1 MKNKDQI
8 ILESLYNQVLILEK
22 GSPILFHYT
31 GITNA
36 MNMVNS
42 GNINL
47 TYTSGA
53 DRRDI
58 ISKGKAYYFSM
69 SRIRHSGYQHG
80 SPFDAVIFEFD
91 GMKLGSKYQIR
102 PVDYWGYSWDLQ
114 RTSPIADEQE
124 DRLFSHDQEIPLYPY
139 LKSINVY
146 VRPESSNNFLEDN
159 LKRAKFIKKKAE
171 ENNIPCFIYRDL
183 NAWRTNNRRKAVDLE
198 SSEML
203 DSDKPLEYNRIRGY
217 GKDIMTILKILKD
230 PFNKQQD
237 KDVKDFLYRYR
248 GFDWKS
254 SINSMISNAKTEKD
268 SEVRNTLY
276 ELSKLERKNKKNI
289 LDLLDEVYDVIRTY
303 ENIIQIKSIMDSFIY
318 SITGEKPSGGIEK
331 EKLKYYLERYSD
343 KFEAKLLGQAFVDI
357 LNRAIA
363 ALPRKGD
370 SDYSEDLGNY
380 SETLRY
386 IQKAKEY
393 LDNLN
398 IEERSYMVAKS
409 GNVYT

>member
-1 MKNKDQI
+1 MRNNDQI
-8 ILESLYNQVLILEK
+8 LLENLYDRVLILEK

-31 GITNA
+31 GISNA
-36 MNMVNS
+36 LNMVNS
-42 GNINL
+42 GKINL
-47 TYTSGA
+47 TYAVGA
-53 DRRDI
+53 DRRSS
-58 ISKGKAYYFSM
+58 SKGKAYYFSL

-102 PVDYWGYSWDLQ
+102 PVDYWGYSWDIQ

-146 VRPESSNNFLEDN
+146 VRPESSNNFVEDN

-171 ENNIPCFIYRDL
+171 ENNIPFFIYNDL

-198 SSEML
+198 SSDEI
-203 DSDKPLEYNRIRGY
+203 PLEYSSMGDD
-217 GKDIMTILKILKD
+217 GKDIRTILKIIKD
-230 PFNKQQD
+230 PFNKQED
-237 KDVKDFLYRYR
+237 EDVKDFLYRNR

-254 SINSMISNAKTEKD
+254 SINSMISNAKREKN

-303 ENIIQIKSIMDSFIY
+303 EHIIQTKSAMNSFIY
-318 SITGEKPSGGIEK
+318 SITGEKHSGGIEK
-331 EKLKYYLERYSD
+331 EHLKNYLERYSD
-343 KFEAKLLGQAFVDI
+343 KFEVKLLGQDFVDI
-357 LNRAIA
+357 INRAIA
-363 ALPRKGD
+363 ALPRQGD
-370 SDYSEDLGNY
+370 SDYSEALGDY

-386 IQKAKEY
+386 IQKAKQY
-393 LDNLN
+393 LDDLD
-398 IEERSYMVAKS
+398 IEERSYLVAKA

>member
-1 MKNKDQI
+1 MRNNDQI
-8 ILESLYNQVLILEK
+8 LLENLYDRVLILEK

-31 GITNA
+31 GISNA
-36 MNMVNS
+36 LNMVNS
-42 GNINL
+42 GKINL
-47 TYTSGA
+47 TYAVGA
-53 DRRDI
+53 DRRSS
-58 ISKGKAYYFSM
+58 SKGKAYYFSL

-102 PVDYWGYSWDLQ
+102 PVDYWGYSWDIQ

-146 VRPESSNNFLEDN
+146 VRPESSNNFVEDN

-171 ENNIPCFIYRDL
+171 ENNIPFFIYNDL

-198 SSEML
+198 SSDEI
-203 DSDKPLEYNRIRGY
+203 PLEYSSMGDN
-217 GKDIMTILKILKD
+217 GKDIRTILKIIKD
-230 PFNKQQD
+230 PFNKQED
-237 KDVKDFLYRYR
+237 EDVKDFLYRNR

-254 SINSMISNAKTEKD
+254 SINSMISNAKREKN

-303 ENIIQIKSIMDSFIY
+303 EHIIQTKSAMNSFIY
-318 SITGEKPSGGIEK
+318 SITGEKHSGGIEK
-331 EKLKYYLERYSD
+331 EHLKNYLERYSD
-343 KFEAKLLGQAFVDI
+343 KFEVKLLGQDFVDI
-357 LNRAIA
+357 INRAIA

-370 SDYSEDLGNY
+370 SDYSEALGDY

-386 IQKAKEY
+386 IQKAKQY
-393 LDNLN
+393 LDDLD
-398 IEERSYMVAKS
+398 IEERSYLVAKA